1 MFKKLIIYGA
11 SDFGCEIMYAAMENT
26 DAYGKYETIAFID
39 DDIDKIGKKLENI
52 DIISLDMAA
61 KLASKNEVYFIAG
74 VGNTIF
80 RKKMVEELVRAIANP
95 KFAIIVHKSVI
106 TMSNIKIEEGVF
118 IAPGNTI
125 AIRCYLK
132 AHSVINQNVSVG
144 HDCVVGE
151 YSIVS
156 PGCILSGR
164 TNIGGITFLGSGVV
178 TYPGVTIGNNC
189 AVSALNVVT
198 RDLKPESK
206 LMQRANAVVIPNDPQ
221 MNAD

>member
-1 MFKKLIIYGA
+1 MIKKLIIYGA
-11 SDFGCEIMYAAMENT
+11 SDFGCEIMYAAMENK
-26 DAYGKYETIAFID
+26 ASYGKYKTIAFID
-39 DDIDKIGKKLENI
+39 DDIDEIGKKLENV

-61 KLASKNEVYFIAG
+61 KLATKYEVSFIAG
-74 VGNTIF
+74 VGNAMV
-80 RKKMVEELVRAIANP
+80 RKKMVEELVRAVPNP
-95 KFAIIVHKSVI
+95 KLAIIIHKSVI
-106 TMSNIKIEEGVF
+106 MMPNTEIEEGVF
-118 IAPGNTI
+118 IAPGTTI

-164 TNIGGITFLGSGVV
+164 TNIGEITFLGSGVV

-198 RDLKPESK
+198 RDLKIGNK
-206 LMQRANAVVIPNDPQ
+206 LMQKPNTVILPNK
-221 MNAD
+221 

>member
-1 MFKKLIIYGA
+1 MVKKLIIYGA
-11 SDFGCEIMYAAMENT
+11 SDFGCEIMYAAMENK
-26 DAYGKYETIAFID
+26 ASYGKYETIAFID
-39 DDIDKIGKKLENI
+39 DDIDKIGKKLENV

-61 KLASKNEVYFIAG
+61 KLAAKNEVYFIAG
-74 VGNTIF
+74 VGNTMF
-80 RKKMVEELVRAIANP
+80 RKKMVEKLIRAIPNP
-95 KFAIIVHKSVI
+95 KFAIIVHKAVI
-106 TMSNIKIEEGVF
+106 MMSNTKIEEGVF

-132 AHSVINQNVSVG
+132 AHCVINQNVSVG
-144 HDCVVGE
+144 HDCVIGE

-189 AVSALNVVT
+189 AVSALNVVA
-198 RDLKPESK
+198 RDLKTGNK
-206 LMQRANAVVIPNDPQ
+206 LMQRPNTVILPNQ
-221 MNAD
+221 